1 MSEHAD
7 RTAATGRFSI
17 AAREYTDR
25 YLAEGDVSWMFAGMS
40 FCHGGFQSYDVTRH
54 RIAYG
59 LGFMGADA
67 MLELF
72 DEQARQIPIGD
83 IDIEGPEEEFGFG
96 EDSDVSGRTVAAVDN
111 IYVTLPVLWR
121 AYEET
126 GDPEFRDVAISHAD
140 RHLDWFIRD
149 DGRTWNGVRFDPD
162 TGRVDYHFNVLAY
175 SDDTCWAR
183 GQAWNIA
190 GLAHAYAHTGAPRY
204 HTALTRSIEYYVEH
218 APDDLVPYWDFEA
231 PTIPDAVRDTSA
243 AAITACGLLQLP
255 QGERTAEYRDLG
267 ERILD
272 SLVEDYLV
280 LDEGDDRYGMVLH
293 GCYDRPSEYAID
305 NELVWTDY
313 YVAKALWTLGSKETT
328 GDDPRRQPN

>member
-1 MSEHAD
+1 LSEHAT
-7 RTAATGRFSI
+7 RPEAVERFST

-40 FCHGGFQSYDVTRH
+40 FFHGGFQSYDFTGN
-54 RIAYG
+54 RIPYG

-67 MLELF
+67 MTDLF
-72 DEQARQIPIGD
+72 DERARQIPIGD

-111 IYVTLPVLWR
+111 IYVTLPILWR

-126 GDPEFRDVAISHAD
+126 GDPEFRDIAISHAD
-140 RHLDWFIRD
+140 RHLDWFVRG

-162 TGRVDYHFNVLAY
+162 TGKIDYHFNVLAH

-190 GLAHAYAHTGAPRY
+190 GLAHAYAHTRASRY
-204 HTALTRSIEYYVEH
+204 YTAMERSIEYYLDH
-218 APDDLVPYWDFEA
+218 SPDDLVPYWDFEA

-255 QGERTAEYRDLG
+255 HEERTTEYRNLG

-272 SLVEDYLV
+272 SLVENYLV
-280 LDEGDDRYGMVLH
+280 TDDGDDRYGMVLH
-293 GCYDRPSEYAID
+293 GCYDRPSEYAVD

-313 YVAKALWTLGSKETT
+313 YVAKALWTLRSS
-328 GDDPRRQPN
+328 